1 MKKLHVLLC
10 ALGCLS
16 MAAGTVSARTFELS
30 SPDGGIKMTVN
41 EGERVSYN
49 VSLDGKQ
56 VIGDSYLSLTTRD
69 KTYGPGA
76 KLKNS
81 KTTSVNEE
89 FTPVVAYKFARIK
102 NHYNGLTLNFSD
114 GFSVEFRAYDDG
126 AAYRFVTN
134 GKSEVEVMDE
144 EFSVNFP
151 AGYKAHIQLSTRD
164 FRTNQ
169 EEAYS
174 HMNLTDWTA
183 ENSKSSLPSL
193 FETPEGNMILIC
205 ESGVVDYPQMF
216 VKGTGGNG
224 MTSTFQ
230 KYMLEQEPQGD
241 RSMKVTKEADF
252 IARTAGAREY
262 PWRYFVITEDAGG
275 LLETTMT
282 ARLAPKSVIKDT
294 SWIKPGLISWEWWNG
309 AVPYGPDVNFEAGL
323 NTETYKYFIDFAS
336 NFGIPYIIMDEGWAQ
351 RTQDPFTPNPDVDVK
366 ELIRYGKEKNVGI
379 VLWLT
384 WTSVENNFGLFEA
397 LSGWG
402 VKGLKIDFMDRNDQ
416 WMTNYYERVLAE
428 AAKHKLLIS
437 FHGSFKPGGLEYKYP
452 NLLTYEGVKGMEQM
466 GGCRPENSVWLPLM
480 RNVAG
485 PMDYTPGAM
494 FSMQPNVYSAQRP
507 NAGSIGTRAY
517 QMALFVLF
525 ETGFQMLAD
534 NPTLYYR
541 ERECTEYITSV
552 PVTWDETRA
561 LAVSPGEYVSIAKR
575 KGGKWFVGAM
585 CGSDKPNWR
594 DVEVTLDF
602 LDEGR
607 EYTMTWFED
616 GINAPRQAMDYR
628 KKTAKVKKGDKVT
641 MHIARNGGWAG
652 VIE

>member
-1 MKKLHVLLC
+1 MKKIHALLC
-10 ALGCLS
+10 ALLCLT
-16 MAAGTVSARTFELS
+16 AAGAASARTFELA
-30 SPDGGIKMTVN
+30 SPNGNIKMN
-41 EGERVSYN
+41 INAGDRISYN

-56 VIGDSYLSLTTRD
+56 VIANSYLSLTTSD
-69 KTYGPGA
+69 KAYGQNS

-81 KTTSVNEE
+81 KTASVREE
-89 FTPVVAYKFARIK
+89 FTPVAAYKFATIR
-102 NHYNGLTLNFSD
+102 NDYNQLVLNFRE

-126 AAYRFVTN
+126 VAYRFVTS
-134 GKSEVEVMDE
+134 GKDETEVMDE
-144 EFSVNFP
+144 EFTVNFP
-151 AGYKAHIQLSTRD
+151 AGYKAHLQQSGD

-174 HMNLTDWTA
+174 HMNLADWKA
-183 ENSKSSLPSL
+183 EDRKSSLPSL
-193 FETPEGNMILIC
+193 FETPDGNMILVC
-205 ESGVVDYPQMF
+205 ESGVLDYPQMF
-216 VKGTGGNG
+216 VKGTAGNG
-224 MTSTFQ
+224 ITSLFQ

-241 RSMKVTKEADF
+241 RSMRVTKEADF
-252 IARTAGAREY
+252 IARTSGAREY
-262 PWRYFVITEDAGG
+262 PWRYFVIVEDAGG

-282 ARLAPKSVIKDT
+282 ARLAPKSVIGDT

-309 AVPYGPDVNFEAGL
+309 AVPYGPDVDFEAGL
-323 NTETYKYFIDFAS
+323 NTETYKYFIDFAAD
-336 NFGIPYIIMDEGWAQ
+336 FGIPYIIMDEGWAA
-351 RTQDPFTPNPDVDVK
+351 RTQDPFTPNPNIDLK
-366 ELIRYGKEKNVGI
+366 ELIRYGNEKGVGI

-416 WMTNYYERVLAE
+416 WMTNWYEKVAAE
-428 AAKHKLLIS
+428 AAKHKLLVS

-452 NLLTYEGVKGMEQM
+452 NVLTYEGVRGMEQM
-466 GGCRPENSVWLPLM
+466 GGCRPENSVWLPLI

-494 FSMQPNVYSAQRP
+494 FSMQPNVYRADRP

-541 ERECTEYITSV
+541 EKECTDFITSV

-561 LAVSPGEYVSIAKR
+561 LVVEPGKYVSVAKR
-575 KGGKWFVGAM
+575 KGDKWYVGAM
-585 CGSDKPNWR
+585 CGEDKPNWR
-594 DVEVTLDF
+594 DVEITLDF
-602 LDEGR
+602 LEDGR

-628 KKTAKVKKGDKVT
+628 KKSAKVKKGDKVT
-641 MHIARNGGWAG
+641 MRIARNGGWAG
-652 VIE
+652 VLE